1 MRKIIFLGLVM
12 FAVANVKAQSYIGF
26 LSDNYSGVHGVIGN
40 PANIADSR
48 FKTDVNL
55 VGASAFISNDYV
67 GVGLSDLMGSD
78 FDYDTD
84 AELSASTNNNIA
96 GNVDV
101 LGPAFMFNLTPKS
114 SIAVFSRARAF
125 VTLSEIN
132 GETIDDL
139 DDGIDENRD
148 FMVDEGN
155 FYGSASGW
163 AEIGVTYAHVLYNKE
178 QHFLKG
184 GLSLKY
190 LKGVGNVYTTGT
202 DVQIAY
208 DADGATLPDSSTVGT
223 LTSTGEVAYGSS
235 ADFEDDDYEFEMP
248 NNASGFGVDLG
259 FVYEWRPD
267 YKNYITTNAD
277 GTVHVQKDKNKYKL
291 KVGLSVTDLGA
302 VKYDDGVE
310 DSYDITNSITE
321 DDYEQYDGI
330 EEKLENLYVLTS
342 TEQGIKSSLPSA
354 LHFNVDYN
362 INKGFYVNLNTDI
375 SLKSAGSNIVK
386 RVNILSLTPRFE
398 SKWFSFYL
406 PFSTYQY
413 SGFQMGAGF
422 RAGPLYVGSGSVI
435 TSLTKDKIQGSDV
448 YLGLKVPVY
457 QGSPKDKD
465 EDGVIDK
472 LDNCPKVPG
481 PVENNGCPWEDT
493 DGDTVMDNEDQCVNE
508 AGPVENNG
516 CPWGDTDGDTV
527 LDNEDNCIDEAGPVE
542 NNGCPWPD
550 TDQDGVLDKDD
561 NCVDEVGT
569 VANNGCPEPV
579 VTEEV
584 QKSLN
589 EYAKTILFTS
599 GKATLKDES
608 TAVLVDIV
616 KILKEYPNA
625 SFTVEGHTDSI
636 GSVQTNQ
643 KLSEERAKSVMDFLV
658 KNGIDSTRLTAVGYG
673 ESKPIATNM
682 YKDGREKNRRV
693 EINLVK

>member
-1 MRKIIFLGLVM
+1 MKKIIFLGLVM
-12 FAVANVKAQSYIGF
+12 LMGVGVKAQSYIGF
-26 LSDNYSGVHGVIGN
+26 LSDNYSGVHGVISN

-55 VGASAFISNDYV
+55 VGASAFFSNDYV
-67 GVGLSDLMGSD
+67 GVGLSDLMDSD

-101 LGPAFMFNLTPKS
+101 LGPAFMFNLTTKS

-155 FYGSASGW
+155 FYGAASGW

-190 LKGVGNVYTTGT
+190 LKGVGNIYTTGN

-223 LTSTGEVAYGSS
+223 LTSTGEINYGSS
-235 ADFEDDDYEFEMP
+235 DDFEGDDYEFEMP

-267 YKNYITTNAD
+267 YKNYMTTNAD

-291 KVGLSVTDLGA
+291 KIGLSVTDLGA

-310 DSYDITNSITE
+310 DTYDITNSITE

-375 SLKSAGSNIVK
+375 SLKSTGSNIV
-386 RVNILSLTPRFE
+386 RNANILSLTPRFE

-422 RAGPLYVGSGSVI
+422 RAGPLYLGSGSLI

-448 YLGLKVPVY
+448 YVGLKIPVY

-481 PVENNGCPWEDT
+481 PLENNGCPWEDT

-516 CPWGDTDGDTV
+516 CPWGDADGDTV
-527 LDNEDNCIDEAGPVE
+527 LDNEDKCVEEAGPVE

-561 NCVDEVGT
+561 NCIDEVGT

-625 SFTVEGHTDSI
+625 KFTVEGHTDSI

-643 KLSEERAKSVMDFLV
+643 KLSEERAKAVMNFLV
-658 KNGIDSTRLTAVGYG
+658 KNGIDSSRLTAVGYG